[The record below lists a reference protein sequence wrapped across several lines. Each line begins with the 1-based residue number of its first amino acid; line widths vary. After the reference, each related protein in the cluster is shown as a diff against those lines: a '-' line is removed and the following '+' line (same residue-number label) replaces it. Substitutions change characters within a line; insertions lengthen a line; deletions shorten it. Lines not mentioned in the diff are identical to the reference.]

1 MSSQNS
7 QSEGSGDVRHFGTND
22 ADELAQAQPAKNR
35 RYTQLGRGRLRG
47 DLFELRLPGLQIFR
61 ERLSVGMWVEA
72 APSPNLVPFAL
83 LSDGSELP
91 RFCSRELQHGAL
103 AQATGGTWD
112 VRFDHALDY
121 VSCVFERERFE
132 RAGCDLLGRPID
144 PRWLVSAVRPADP
157 VAVARLRKRMHRLL
171 SGFAVPPPP
180 GTDRAARLEAE
191 LLGLTIAALTSGQEL
206 ARIGPAWRRR
216 RAVRRVLELLDAAE
230 SPLPTIPELCGVA
243 GVSQRTLEYGF
254 IDLLGVTPVR
264 YLNLLRLNRARRAL
278 RKATRGHQ
286 TVTGIAMRLGF
297 SNPSRF
303 AHDYRRL
310 FGEPPSST
318 LRASLR

>member
-1 MSSQNS
+1 
-7 QSEGSGDVRHFGTND
+7 
-22 ADELAQAQPAKNR
+22 
-35 RYTQLGRGRLRG
+35 
-47 DLFELRLPGLQIFR
+47 
-61 ERLSVGMWVEA
+61 
-72 APSPNLVPFAL
+72 
-83 LSDGSELP
+83 
-91 RFCSRELQHGAL
+91 
-103 AQATGGTWD
+103 
-112 VRFDHALDY
+112 
-121 VSCVFERERFE
+121 
-132 RAGCDLLGRPID
+132 
-144 PRWLVSAVRPADP
+144 
-157 VAVARLRKRMHRLL
+157 MHRLL
-171 SGFAVPPPP
+171 SGFAVPPAP

-216 RAVRRVLELLDAAE
+216 RAVHRVLELLDAAE

-254 IDLLGVTPVR
+254 LDLLGVTPVR

-286 TVTGIAMRLGF
+286 TVTEIALRLGF